1 MTAEQATEILQRL
14 RSEIDGLDGR
24 ILALLNERAA
34 VAEKIGDTKAAAGLA
49 VVELA
54 RERAVVERMMERNQ
68 GPLEAAAIERI
79 YQTIMLEMR
88 RIQEM
93 RRR

>member
-1 MTAEQATEILQRL
+1 LP
-14 RSEIDGLDGR
+14 
-24 ILALLNERAA
+24 
-34 VAEKIGDTKAAAGLA
+34 

-54 RERAVVERMMERNQ
+54 RERAVVERMMERNG
-68 GPLEAAAIERI
+68 GPLSAQAVERI

>member
-1 MTAEQATEILQRL
+1 MTAEEAQKALQGFRD
-14 RSEIDGLDGR
+14 EIDALDAR

-34 VAEKIGDTKAAAGLA
+34 VAEKIGDTKAAASLP

-54 RERAVVERMMERNQ
+54 RERAVVERMMERNG
-68 GPLEAAAIERI
+68 GPLSAQAVERI